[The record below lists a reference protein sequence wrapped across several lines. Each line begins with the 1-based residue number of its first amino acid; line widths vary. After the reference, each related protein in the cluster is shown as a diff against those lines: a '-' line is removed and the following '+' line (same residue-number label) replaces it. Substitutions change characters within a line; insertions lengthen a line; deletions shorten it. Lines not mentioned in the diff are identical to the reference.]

1 MVYNNSAN
9 INPTGL
15 VRADGS
21 GGFNGVTT
29 TQYNVQVGAASNGLT
44 SVAPSAT
51 SGIPLISQGV
61 AANPT
66 FGTVEPAGGGLGITT
81 IPTNGQVPIGNG
93 TNYTAATLT
102 AGSGIS
108 ITNGAGSITISAS
121 SSVNSWVSTSGSFT
135 AASDTGYYIT
145 NTSTP
150 TLPAAPTDGD
160 YVVIYLRTINTCT
173 ITANTGQY
181 IRVGNQFTALAG
193 TVTGNVFGNSIW
205 LVYRAA
211 DASWEATS
219 VVGIWTVTEF
229 TPASL
234 SSQYLWLDGNDPLG
248 TGIPPSS
255 GANVLPIDKFGVQ
268 TFTQATTSKRPT
280 YTPSGLNGRGVLTA
294 SSASGTSIQCTGAAY
309 GNNVSFYMICT
320 PSSSSN
326 AYVIG
331 GSDVVSNSPSF
342 LSNFNI
348 AGGVKAFVWYNTSDI
363 VNLATSATGYH
374 VLAATVTTT
383 NTQLNTYYD
392 GTSIS
397 SGNYLTAL
405 NTRALTNVFAATNTL
420 NYYSGNVAEFIIYTQ
435 VLSAANQRLL
445 NMYFQKKWNLE
456 LGGIN

>member
-21 GGFNGVTT
+21 GGFDGVTT
-29 TQYNVQVGAASNGLT
+29 TQYGVQIGAASNGLT
-44 SVAPSAT
+44 SQ
-51 SGIPLISQGV
+51 L
-61 AANPT
+61 
-66 FGTVEPAGGGLGITT
+66 L
-81 IPTNGQVPIGNG
+81 TNGQLIIGSTG
-93 TNYTAATLT
+93 VSPVAATLT

-108 ITNGAGSITISAS
+108 ISNAAGSITISAS

-145 NTSTP
+145 GTSTP

-193 TVTGNVFGNSIW
+193 TVLGNVFGNSIW

-219 VVGIWTVTEF
+219 VVGIWNVTEF
-229 TPASL
+229 TPASI

-248 TGIPPSS
+248 TGVPPAS

-294 SSASGTSIQCTGAAY
+294 SNVTGTSIQCTGANY
-309 GNNVSFYMICT
+309 GNDVSFYIVCT
-320 PSSSSN
+320 PSSVTNSYIISGSN
-326 AYVIG
+326 GVN
-331 GSDVVSNSPSF
+331 NSPAF
-342 LSNFNI
+342 LS
-348 AGGVKAFVWYNTSDI
+348 GYTVGTPRAFEWYNTNDRI
-363 VNLATSATGYH
+363 NLASTATGYH
-374 VLAATVTTT
+374 VLASTQTTT
-383 NTQLNTYYD
+383 STQLNIYYD
-392 GTSIS
+392 GATIS
-397 SGNYLTAL
+397 SGNYLSAL
-405 NTRALTNVFAATNTL
+405 NTFGLRNVFAATNVIG
-420 NYYSGNVAEFIIYTQ
+420 YYSGNVAEFIIYTQ
-435 VLSAANQRLL
+435 VLSSSNQRLL

-456 LGGIN
+456 ISGIN